1 MSVIKFVPKGFSET
15 DDFFAGVMVDAPEFS
30 VNGMSVEQA
39 FEKLESGIDSV
50 IVKASQPKAIEYLRT
65 CKEEITAV
73 RDMFLSNVGSD
84 PELRKLARKRLQR
97 AYYDLYRKAGQLLKP
112 GADIGPDDDI

>member
-1 MSVIKFVPKGFSET
+1 MSAIKFVPKGFSET

-30 VNGMSVEQA
+30 MNGMSVAQA

-50 IVKASQPKAIEYLRT
+50 IAKAKQPKATEYLVK
-65 CKEEITAV
+65 CKEELVAV
-73 RDMFLSNVGSD
+73 RDMFLSNTGAD
-84 PELRKLARKRLQR
+84 PELRKSARMRLQR